1 MDFKDTPEQ
10 AKFRAECREWL
21 EANAELKENK
31 SGRNVD
37 SSLDDHLKVAKEWQQ
52 KKI

>member
-1 MDFKDTPEQ
+1 MYFKDTPEK
-10 AKFRAECREWL
+10 AKFRDECRDWL

-37 SSLDDHLKVAKEWQQ
+37 SYLDV
-52 KKI
+52 I